1 MDLLIGLG
9 LFVYSVGTFV
19 FKQFFSDGLTSQS
32 IIQIAV
38 AGIGSLIII
47 LPKILSWVMNFELPD
62 SEDTESDLDDI
73 ELDDQVDFDDF
84 KALNYLKDRS
94 LQIGSEEAFE
104 LVVKLNTLI
113 FSGVEENSSDNKE
126 VKNNES

>member
-19 FKQFFSDGLTSQS
+19 FRQFFSDGLTSQS

>member
-19 FKQFFSDGLTSQS
+19 FRQFFSDGLTSQS

-113 FSGVEENSSDNKE
+113 FSGVQENSSDNKE

>member
-9 LFVYSVGTFV
+9 LLVYSVGTFV

-47 LPKILSWVMNFELPD
+47 LPKIFSWVINFELPD

-73 ELDDQVDFDDF
+73 ELDDQADFDDF

>member
-9 LFVYSVGTFV
+9 LLVYSVGTFV

-113 FSGVEENSSDNKE
+113 FSGVQENSSDNKE

>member
-9 LFVYSVGTFV
+9 LLVYSVGTFV
-19 FKQFFSDGLTSQS
+19 FKQFFSDGLASQS

-62 SEDTESDLDDI
+62 LEDTDSDLDDI

>member
-47 LPKILSWVMNFELPD
+47 LPKILSWVMSFELPD
-62 SEDTESDLDDI
+62 LEDTESD
-73 ELDDQVDFDDF
+73 LDDQVDFDDF

>member
-9 LFVYSVGTFV
+9 LLVYSVGTFV

-73 ELDDQVDFDDF
+73 EPDDQVDFDDF

>member
-9 LFVYSVGTFV
+9 LLVYSVGTFV

-47 LPKILSWVMNFELPD
+47 LPKILSWVMNFELPH
-62 SEDTESDLDDI
+62 SEDTESDIDDI